1 MFFVLCSRISRCIWC
16 SPIDWNSALDF
27 VGRPRGSNEVSIQ
40 DIWSCR
46 CRSCSRR
53 LHRISLGWFRLVFRL
68 LGSER
73 IRSLNLCQGCSKC
86 LSPTIIYK
94 IIVKYKNTGHQKE
107 TSRTSDETGHRYC
120 KVTSSSFTM
129 KFTYCRNTFCI
140 GETLGWKPGY
150 FVTFY
155 SF

>member
-1 MFFVLCSRISRCIWC
+1 MLSIPKEVDWLESTDRTAVYPLYRHWCFGRPPPC
-16 SPIDWNSALDF
+16 SPLPPWLAKF
-27 VGRPRGSNEVSIQ
+27 VAWFQGRPRGWNEVSIQ

-94 IIVKYKNTGHQKE
+94 IIVKYKRWRMTEKGIITIISKWP
-107 TSRTSDETGHRYC
+107 TSWSMEC
-120 KVTSSSFTM
+120 EM
-129 KFTYCRNTFCI
+129 
-140 GETLGWKPGY
+140 
-150 FVTFY
+150 
-155 SF
+155 